1 MALADAIDAA
11 QWLRANTARSRSG
24 LSPTSLNHLAL
35 AGRIRVL
42 ALPGLP
48 IRYHAGDCDSIRS
61 ELAGEPAGRPTS
73 GA

>member
-1 MALADAIDAA
+1 MAVLDSIDAA
-11 QWLRANTARSRSG
+11 QWLRANSARTRSG

-48 IRYHAGDCDSIRS
+48 IRYHGDDCDAIRR
-61 ELAGEPAGRPTS
+61 ELAGEPAGRPAA